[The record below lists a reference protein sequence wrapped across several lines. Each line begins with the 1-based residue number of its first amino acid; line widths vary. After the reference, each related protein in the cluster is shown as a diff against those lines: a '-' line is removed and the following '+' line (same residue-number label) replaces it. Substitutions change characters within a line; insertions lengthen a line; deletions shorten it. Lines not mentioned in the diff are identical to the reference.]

1 MGRDLEDL
9 MQQPVIHDHADEGL
23 GGEQRVHL
31 PERAFL
37 GTAGDVAGQEFI
49 KHPVPVP
56 EEHVREFVSF
66 ECAEEQQAEQRRIGA
81 PMDAEAGDEREDP
94 HVLPL
99 VRRFLDG
106 RHELGELAPRGNDR
120 SEEHTSELQSRL
132 HLVCRLLLE
141 KKKNLYHPSGLSHA
155 TPVLP
160 KSYSKS
166 NTTSAEYGY

>member
-1 MGRDLEDL
+1 MGGDLEDL

-37 GTAGDVAGQEFI
+37 GAAGDVAGQEFI
-49 KHPVPVP
+49 KHSMPVP

-81 PMDAEAGDEREDP
+81 TMDAEAGDEREDP

-106 RHELGELAPRGNDR
+106 RHELESWLLAAMIAAYSTRLVGKYRNR
-120 SEEHTSELQSRL
+120 SASLIPAVFAISRVVVPL
-132 HLVCRLLLE
+132 KPFWANKEAAAAMML
-141 KKKNLYHPSGLSHA
+141 A
-155 TPVLP
+155 
-160 KSYSKS
+160 
-166 NTTSAEYGY
+166 